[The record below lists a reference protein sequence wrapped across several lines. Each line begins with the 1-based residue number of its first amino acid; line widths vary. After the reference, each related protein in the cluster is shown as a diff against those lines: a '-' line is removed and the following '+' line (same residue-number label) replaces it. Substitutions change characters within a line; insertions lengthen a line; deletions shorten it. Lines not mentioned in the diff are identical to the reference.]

1 MFSKYL
7 FQLIF
12 MHFILFRKQ
21 IKLKRSRSELI
32 NGKPMNNNKAKP
44 EKKDKK
50 KKVKETK
57 LSYIEMKTLER
68 RKLWSYIVKKV
79 PINILLNFNT
89 GLVRTID

>member
-1 MFSKYL
+1 
-7 FQLIF
+7 
-12 MHFILFRKQ
+12 
-21 IKLKRSRSELI
+21 
-32 NGKPMNNNKAKP
+32 MNNNKAKT

-79 PINILLNFNT
+79 LSMYIVYYNISARFPSTLF
-89 GLVRTID
+89 

>member
-1 MFSKYL
+1 
-7 FQLIF
+7 
-12 MHFILFRKQ
+12 
-21 IKLKRSRSELI
+21 
-32 NGKPMNNNKAKP
+32 MNNNKAKT

-79 PINILLNFNT
+79 LSMYIVYYNISARFPST
-89 GLVRTID
+89 HS

>member
-1 MFSKYL
+1 
-7 FQLIF
+7 
-12 MHFILFRKQ
+12 
-21 IKLKRSRSELI
+21 
-32 NGKPMNNNKAKP
+32 MNNNKAKT

-79 PINILLNFNT
+79 LSMYIIHIL
-89 GLVRTID
+89 